1 MQERLKRWSR
11 RAMNAI
17 WLSLP
22 AAICGC
28 GSTPQLPLRVPP
40 LPLEARQPEI
50 PSECSPTC
58 LAALTKERAS
68 WLTTQTV
75 PASPGLPASAPM
87 TR

>member
-1 MQERLKRWSR
+1 MKERSKSLCM
-11 RAMNAI
+11 RARIAM
-17 WLSLP
+17 LLMLQ
-22 AAICGC
+22 AAIYGC

-40 LPLEARQPEI
+40 LPQEAKQPEI

-68 WLTTQTV
+68 WLTTQTA

-87 TR
+87 IR